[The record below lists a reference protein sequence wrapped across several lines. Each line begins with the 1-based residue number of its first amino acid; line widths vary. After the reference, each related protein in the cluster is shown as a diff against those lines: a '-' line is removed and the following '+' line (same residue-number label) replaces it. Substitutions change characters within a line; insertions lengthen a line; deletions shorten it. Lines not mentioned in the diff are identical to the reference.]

1 MYFTQQ
7 SRSMTTR
14 THRKIWLLHA
24 LRVLNAPLSLSV
36 LSFRGGFA
44 SVILSWLM
52 FGSRPQLK
60 TQQNPEQTWHAP
72 NRTTPTTHSLTL
84 VSECSKRYTSNMV
97 PPFVLG
103 EAPSPQPNLPIIKC
117 QIHNPPKTGPK
128 TVVFNEMYLFLNI
141 PKKKLSIH
149 CKRFAAHEALAL
161 RHLKLREE
169 HSPWSL
175 MLAASGFSSGRD
187 PKLGD
192 SYKPHGT
199 LKHPFLVVYFFFLYS
214 IQSKF

>member
-72 NRTTPTTHSLTL
+72 NRTTPTTDSLTL
-84 VSECSKRYTSNMV
+84 VSECSKRCTSNMV
-97 PPFVLG
+97 PPFFLG
-103 EAPSPQPNLPIIKC
+103 GAPSPQPNLPIIKC
-117 QIHNPPKTGPK
+117 QIHNPPKTGQKLWFERDVPFFEHPLK
-128 TVVFNEMYLFLNI
+128 TLD
-141 PKKKLSIH
+141 PWQALS
-149 CKRFAAHEALAL
+149 AHEALAL

-169 HSPWSL
+169 HSPWSV
-175 MLAASGFSSGRD
+175 MLVASGFSSEGTSNW
-187 PKLGD
+187 GD
-192 SYKPHGT
+192 S
-199 LKHPFLVVYFFFLYS
+199 
-214 IQSKF
+214 